1 MTGLTQKK
9 LQRIFPCDTS
19 MVVVLDDRSDVWS
32 YSPNLVRIKPCKL
45 VSTSAYFQCTH
56 VFYVDEYF
64 VGTGDINNP
73 ARIKVSWSK

>member
-45 VSTSAYFQCTH
+45 VSTNAYFQCTH
-56 VFYVDEYF
+56 AFYVDEYF

-73 ARIKVSWSK
+73 ARNKVS